1 MRQTTYFIGVGLRFG
16 PVLAAVVAP
25 AIGHLFPSVIGTSPG
40 QSSQGTDR
48 PEAT

>member
-1 MRQTTYFIGVGLRFG
+1 MRQTTYFIGVALRFG
-16 PVLAAVVAP
+16 PALATVVAP
-25 AIGHLFPSVIGTSPG
+25 AFGHLFSSVIGTSPG